1 MHVVFLKEFG
11 RDFMGNKIV
20 DKTKSMTEKLIYR
33 KSVNADDVEN
43 VREIVSS
50 TGFFSDE
57 EVNIA
62 AELVEERLSKGEAS
76 GYFFLFIEIDGK
88 TIGYSCFGPIPATK
102 LSYDLYWIAV
112 HNDYQNRGV
121 GKVLLYESEKAID
134 ELGGKR
140 IYVETSGREQYI
152 ATRKFYLA
160 CSYKEEAVLT
170 DFYAPGDA
178 KYLYLKVLE

>member
-1 MHVVFLKEFG
+1 ME
-11 RDFMGNKIV
+11 NKML
-20 DKTKSMTEKLIYR
+20 DKNKSMTDELIFR
-33 KSVNADDVEN
+33 TSVNDTDIEN

-62 AELVEERLSKGEAS
+62 AELVEERFTKGEAS
-76 GYFFLFIEIDGK
+76 GYFFLFIEIEGK

-102 LSYDLYWIAV
+102 LSFDLYWIAV
-112 HNDYQNRGV
+112 HNDFQNRGL
-121 GKVLLYESEKAID
+121 GKILLYESEKAID

-140 IYVETSGREQYI
+140 IYVETSGKEQYK

-178 KYLYLKVLE
+178 KYLYLKVL

>member
-1 MHVVFLKEFG
+1 ME
-11 RDFMGNKIV
+11 NKLL
-20 DKTKSMTEKLIYR
+20 DENKSMTEELVFR
-33 KSVNADDVEN
+33 TSVNDTDIEN

-50 TGFFSDE
+50 TDFFSDE

-62 AELVEERLSKGEAS
+62 AELVEERLTKGEAS

-112 HNDYQNRGV
+112 HNDYQNRGL
-121 GKVLLYESEKAID
+121 GKILLYESEKAIN

-140 IYVETSGREQYI
+140 IYVETSGKEQYK

-170 DFYAPGDA
+170 DFYAPSDA

>member
-1 MHVVFLKEFG
+1 ME
-11 RDFMGNKIV
+11 NKLL
-20 DKTKSMTEKLIYR
+20 DENKSMTEELVFR
-33 KSVNADDVEN
+33 TSVNDTDIEN

-57 EVNIA
+57 EVIIA
-62 AELVEERLSKGEAS
+62 AELVEERLTKGESS

-112 HNDYQNRGV
+112 HNDYQNRGL
-121 GKVLLYESEKAID
+121 GKLLLYESEKAIN

-140 IYVETSGREQYI
+140 IYVETSGKEQYK

-160 CSYKEEAVLT
+160 CSYKEEAVLN

-178 KYLYLKVLE
+178 KYLYLKVL